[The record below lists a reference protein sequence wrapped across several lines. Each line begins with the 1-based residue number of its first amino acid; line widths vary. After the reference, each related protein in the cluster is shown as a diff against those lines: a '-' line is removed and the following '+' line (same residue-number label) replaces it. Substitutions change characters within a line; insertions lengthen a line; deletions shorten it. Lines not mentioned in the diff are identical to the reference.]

1 MSAIKADASARP
13 AAGEAPDTIPG
24 PAGGPTAGGPTAGGP
39 TAGEEREAKL
49 SVEPGWALPDL
60 RGVGGI
66 DRVEE
71 LPEIVLE
78 AVYFDTPDLRLV
90 RQGATLRH
98 RTARSGTPGEA
109 PELSGAA
116 AERAWTLK
124 LPQVAEEAPAP
135 ALRRTEFVWPGDP
148 GAVPPEALDLV
159 RGLVRTATLQPVGRL
174 QSTRRRYRLL
184 SSPPAG
190 ARPVAEI
197 DDDRVEVLD
206 VADPAPA
213 RGEFRELEVELGP
226 AARKGAL
233 AAILERLHGA
243 GAAPGVPL
251 PKIVRALGPAA
262 LEAPDPAAPALH
274 PGSTLSELVA
284 AAIAE
289 GVTAL
294 TRYDPAL
301 RRGPGPEGAGDS
313 RADPGAGDRGAA
325 VGGLGAGD
333 GIEPVHKARVATRR
347 LRSHLRTFRPV
358 LDPAWLAATEP
369 DLRWIA
375 GVLGSVRDAD
385 VMRGALAG
393 EVKELAP
400 GDAPAGGEILTWLAG
415 EREEAERVLRAAL
428 SSDAYVALLDRLV
441 AGVQRPPL
449 RVPTEEARSTPAAR
463 VLPALVAK
471 PYKRLRRMVK
481 ALPPDPA
488 DQALHEVRKR
498 AKHLRYACELAA
510 PVIGHPARKLASAA
524 EELQQILGEQHD
536 AVVLADRL
544 RGLAASSTPEQ
555 ALVLGEVLTRSLE
568 RAQQRRQE
576 WHRAY
581 SRVKKKPR
589 RSWLRRAELPAEVVC
604 EPTGG
609 AAPLGAPAPEAAG
622 AAPPGPWPAGGPPA

>member
-1 MSAIKADASARP
+1 MSAISTDASPGP
-13 AAGEAPDTIPG
+13 AAGEAPAASGG
-24 PAGGPTAGGPTAGGP
+24 PAGAPAS
-39 TAGEEREAKL
+39 GEEREAKL

-60 RGVGGI
+60 RGVGGV

-90 RQGATLRH
+90 RHGATLRH

-109 PELSGAA
+109 AEPSGAA

-124 LPQVAEEAPAP
+124 LPPVAEAAPAA
-135 ALRRTEFVWPGDP
+135 ALERTELIWPGEPD
-148 GAVPPEALDLV
+148 AVPPEALELV

-174 QSTRRRYRLL
+174 ESTRRRYRLL
-184 SSPPAG
+184 SGPPA
-190 ARPVAEI
+190 AAQLVAEI
-197 DDDRVEVLD
+197 DDDRVQVRD
-206 VADPAPA
+206 VADRAAA
-213 RGEFRELEVELGP
+213 RSSFRVLEVQLGP

-233 AAILERLHGA
+233 EAIVERLHDA

-262 LEAPDPAAPALH
+262 LEAPDPAARALH
-274 PGSTLSELVA
+274 PGSRLGELVA

-294 TRYDPAL
+294 MRYDPAL
-301 RRGPGPEGAGDS
+301 RRGLGPAGAGG
-313 RADPGAGDRGAA
+313 AGAEPGAGDRRAA
-325 VGGLGAGD
+325 GGAGE
-333 GIEPVHKARVATRR
+333 GIEHVHKARVATRR

-385 VMRGALAG
+385 VMREALAG
-393 EVKELAP
+393 EVAELGP
-400 GDAPAGGEILTWLAG
+400 GDAPAGSEILSRLAG
-415 EREEAERVLRAAL
+415 ERDEADRVLRAAL

-441 AGVQRPPL
+441 AGVRRPPL
-449 RVPTEEARSTPAAR
+449 RVASEETRLTPAAR
-463 VLPALVAK
+463 ALPALVAK

-481 ALPPDPA
+481 TLPADPA

-510 PVIGHPARKLASAA
+510 PVIGRPARRLANAA
-524 EELQQILGEQHD
+524 EELQQVLGEQHD
-536 AVVLADRL
+536 AVVLAERL

-555 ALVLGEVLTRSLE
+555 ALVLGELLTRSLQ

-576 WHRAY
+576 WHHAY
-581 SRVKKKPR
+581 SRVKKKRR
-589 RSWLRRAELPAEVVC
+589 RSWLRGAELPAEVVSD
-604 EPTGG
+604 PTG
-609 AAPLGAPAPEAAG
+609 AAAALDAPAPEPAGTAPAG
-622 AAPPGPWPAGGPPA
+622 AWPADPPPA